1 METKKQRGSVILSQT
16 PDRTNFSQQRKD
28 LNTDQIKRHRDL
40 VFTFLSN
47 VNSIHT
53 MKAYRSDLKKFSSYL
68 STNSIQKKITDV
80 ERIDVVAFRNWMI
93 STPSTW
99 GRPLSEASI
108 NRTLASLYSFFEF
121 LIDERVR
128 SDNPV
133 EKIKRFKTDKR
144 VKSSYLTDE
153 EVCSI
158 LAEVDQTTGAGMLHF
173 AILTLMFSSGMRQ
186 GELRALRVSNLV
198 RNGERISIRY
208 KLKGGLS
215 NVIDLNSKSEEA
227 IGKYIFHAKNL
238 GLSFEENS
246 FLFRSLVSD
255 DDKGVSAMTIDR
267 IFKKYAK
274 KTGVNKL
281 VTPHSARVTVI
292 SRLKERGAGI
302 DDIAKF
308 VGHRD
313 IRTTDLY
320 SKSRANVN
328 LSEML

>member
-1 METKKQRGSVILSQT
+1 VISQEAHNQKMIVPRRGALNLEKTQSVH
-16 PDRTNFSQQRKD
+16 D
-28 LNTDQIKRHRDL
+28 LI
-40 VFTFLSN
+40 FMFLSN

-53 MKAYRSDLKKFSSYL
+53 MKAYKEDLKKFVNFL
-68 STNSIQKKITDV
+68 SKEKPGLSFVQC
-80 ERIDVVAFRNWMI
+80 ERMDIVSFRNWMI
-93 STPSTW
+93 STPSVR

-108 NRTLASLYSFFEF
+108 NRTLASLYSFFDF
-121 LIDERVR
+121 LIDEGVR
-128 SDNPV
+128 GENPV

-153 EVCSI
+153 EVCSL

-173 AILTLMFSSGMRQ
+173 AILTLMFSTGMRQ

-208 KLKGGLS
+208 KLKGGLL
-215 NVIDLNSKSEEA
+215 NVIDLNSRSEEA
-227 IGKYIFHAKNL
+227 IGSYIAHAKCL
-238 GLSFEENS
+238 GHSFEEND
-246 FLFRSLVSD
+246 FIFRSLSA
-255 DDKGVSAMTIDR
+255 KNNGGLSAMTIAR
-267 IFKKYAK
+267 IFKMYAK
-274 KTGVNKL
+274 KARVNKL

-292 SRLKERGAGI
+292 SRLKEKGAGI

-320 SKSRANVN
+320 SKSRVSVN